1 MKIAFCLI
9 GIIGAVEGKHGQ
21 GNPIDYRIGH
31 HFHNKHIFEPNI
43 KKGDEVDVFIHSWST
58 DFKDELVDVYKS
70 ESILCDKADS
80 SFIAI

>member
-43 KKGDEVDVFIHSWST
+43 KKGDEVLPWKKFNT
-58 DFKDELVDVYKS
+58 NM
-70 ESILCDKADS
+70 A
-80 SFIAI
+80 IAVEYDLNY